1 MLLISP
7 AIQNAVNQYYSIKL
21 KELPLV
27 YPYQSRILDTVRI
40 NGFRGFLFQLTVEVM
55 PVVGPHIPVGIDR
68 ITLRISPGPA
78 VQVIGYTHI
87 QDMKLP
93 KNWEYIER
101 RSRVRTE

>member
-1 MLLISP
+1 MLMLSP
-7 AIQNAVNQYYSIKL
+7 AIQNAVNQYYSLML

-27 YPYQSRILDTVRI
+27 YPYQSRILATERI

-68 ITLRISPGPA
+68 ITLKISPGP
-78 VQVIGYTHI
+78 VIQVIRYTHV

-93 KNWEYIER
+93 ENWEYIER
-101 RSRVRTE
+101 RNKVLPK